1 MRMET
6 SISQRLEQRLRLAP
20 QILQSIEI
28 LQLATLD
35 LKGLIEREMEMN
47 PTLEIESQEPISA
60 PEVGEPGAGDAPAAG
75 GEGEGEGGGEAGDT
89 DASLDAEFERLEGLN
104 EQWKEFSGS
113 YRGGGGGGGGGE
125 DADKK
130 YEAMQNTADRSES
143 LQEMLER
150 QLSMC
155 NLRERDHQ
163 VAAYLVWNID
173 DNGYLRFV
181 IDEELC
187 KGIEVDPPATVE
199 EVEDALELIQ
209 GFEPPGV
216 GARDLREC
224 LLLQL
229 EATNGKHHY
238 DLEIAIVRDHL
249 DDVVNNRLPK
259 IAKTLNEPLEV
270 IDEAIQL
277 IRTLN
282 PKPGRLFS
290 QPQVQYV
297 VPDVVVEQIDGRWE
311 IRVEDSYIP
320 RIHISRHYQEMLR
333 TAADDPKVRAYVK
346 KKIDSAKWL
355 IESIEQRK
363 ATLQRIA
370 QEIVNYQVPFLEKGI
385 DMLRPLKMQQIADA
399 VGVHVSTVSRA
410 IAEKYVQTPRGIFAL
425 KFFFTGG
432 TTRADG
438 EEKSIIAVRQKVRD
452 IVDKEDKSSP
462 LSDEEIAAALKKE
475 GLDVARRTVTK
486 YRKQLKIPSSRQRR
500 KFV

>member
-6 SISQRLEQRLRLAP
+6 SISQRQELRLRLAP

-47 PTLEIESQEPISA
+47 PTIEIDTQDPLNAQDGA
-60 PEVGEPGAGDAPAAG
+60 PSLDVIAPGEPVAEQPVSA
-75 GEGEGEGGGEAGDT
+75 EAET
-89 DASLDAEFERLEGLN
+89 ASLDAEFERLEGLN

-113 YRGGGGGGGGGE
+113 YRPTMGGE
-125 DADKK
+125 DKDKK
-130 YEAMQNTADRSES
+130 LEAMQNTADKSES
-143 LQEMLER
+143 LQDVLDRQISMLS
-150 QLSMC
+150 LK
-155 NLRERDHQ
+155 ERDQ
-163 VAAYLVWNID
+163 KIAGYLIWNID
-173 DNGYLRFV
+173 ENGYLRFQL
-181 IDEELC
+181 DEEFI
-187 KGIEVDPPATVE
+187 KGCEVDPPCSVE
-199 EVEDALELIQ
+199 EAEDVLELIQ
-209 GFEPPGV
+209 SFEPPGV

-224 LLLQL
+224 LLIQL
-229 EATNGKHHY
+229 EQGNAKGHY
-238 DLEIAIVRDHL
+238 DLELRITRDHL

-259 IAKTLNEPLEV
+259 IAKALNEPVEV
-270 IDEAIQL
+270 IDEAIQF

-290 QPQVQYV
+290 QPQVHYV
-297 VPDVVVEQIDGRWE
+297 IPDVVVEQVDGKWE
-311 IRVEDSYIP
+311 VRVEDSYIP
-320 RIHISRHYQEMLR
+320 RIHISKHYQEMLK

-355 IESIEQRK
+355 MESIEQRK
-363 ATLQRIA
+363 ATLNRIA
-370 QEIVNYQVPFLEKGI
+370 QEIVDYQTPFLEKGV
-385 DMLRPLKMQQIADA
+385 DALRPLKMQFIADR

-410 IAEKYVQTPRGIFAL
+410 IAEKYMQTPRGIFAL

-438 EEKSIIAVRQKVRD
+438 EEKSIVAVKQKVRD
-452 IVDKEDKSSP
+452 ILEKEDKGTP

-475 GLDVARRTVTK
+475 GLDIARRTVTK
-486 YRKQLKIPSSRQRR
+486 YRKQLGIPSSRQRR

>member
-6 SISQRLEQRLRLAP
+6 SLSQRQELRLRLAP

-47 PTLEIESQEPISA
+47 PTIEIDAQEPMAVPEGGLPAEGAVAPGEAA
-60 PEVGEPGAGDAPAAG
+60 PEAAPTA
-75 GEGEGEGGGEAGDT
+75 EAEA
-89 DASLDAEFERLEGLN
+89 ASLDAEFERLEGLN

-113 YRGGGGGGGGGE
+113 YRPTMGGE
-125 DADKK
+125 DKDKK
-130 YEAMQNTADRSES
+130 LEAMQNTADRSES
-143 LQEMLER
+143 LQEILER
-150 QLSMC
+150 QLAML
-155 NLRERDHQ
+155 NLKERDQ
-163 VAAYLVWNID
+163 KIGGYLIWNID
-173 DNGYLRFV
+173 ENGYLRFQL
-181 IDEELC
+181 DEEFV
-187 KGIEVDPPATVE
+187 KGCEVKPAATLE
-199 EVEDALELIQ
+199 EVEDVLELIQ
-209 GFEPPGV
+209 SFEPPGV

-224 LLLQL
+224 LLIQL
-229 EATNGKHHY
+229 EQSNAKHHY
-238 DLEIAIVRDHL
+238 DLEIRIVRDHL

-259 IAKTLNEPLEV
+259 IAKALNEPVEV
-270 IDEAIQL
+270 IDEAIAF

-290 QPQVQYV
+290 QPQVHYV
-297 VPDVVVEQIDGRWE
+297 IPDVVVEQVDGKWE
-311 IRVEDSYIP
+311 VRVEDSYIP
-320 RIHISRHYQEMLR
+320 RIHISKHYQEMLK

-355 IESIEQRK
+355 MESIEQRK
-363 ATLQRIA
+363 ATLNRIA
-370 QEIVNYQVPFLEKGI
+370 QEIVDYQTPFLEKGV
-385 DMLRPLKMQQIADA
+385 DALRPLKMQYIADR

-410 IAEKYVQTPRGIFAL
+410 IAEKYMQTPRGIFAL

-438 EEKSIIAVRQKVRD
+438 EEKSIVAVKQKVRD
-452 IVDKEDKSSP
+452 ILEKEDKSNP

-475 GLDVARRTVTK
+475 GLDIARRTVTK
-486 YRKQLKIPSSRQRR
+486 YRKQLGIPSSRQRR

>member
-6 SISQRLEQRLRLAP
+6 SISQRQELRLRLAP

-47 PTLEIESQEPISA
+47 PTIEIETQDSSMGSTPDGLPVI
-60 PEVGEPGAGDAPAAG
+60 GEQASTDVPQTA
-75 GEGEGEGGGEAGDT
+75 EAET
-89 DASLDAEFERLEGLN
+89 ASLDAEFERLEGLN

-113 YRGGGGGGGGGE
+113 YRPTMGGE
-125 DADKK
+125 DKDKK
-130 YEAMQNTADRSES
+130 LEAMQNTADKSES
-143 LQEMLER
+143 LQDVLDRQISMLA
-150 QLSMC
+150 LK
-155 NLRERDHQ
+155 ERDQ
-163 VAAYLVWNID
+163 TIATYLIWNID
-173 DNGYLRFV
+173 ENGYLRFQL
-181 IDEELC
+181 DEEFL
-187 KGIEVDPPATVE
+187 KGCEVDPPCTL
-199 EVEDALELIQ
+199 EDAEDVLELIQ
-209 GFEPPGV
+209 SFEPPGV

-224 LLLQL
+224 LLIQL
-229 EATNGKHHY
+229 EQGNGKGHY
-238 DLEIAIVRDHL
+238 DLELRIVRDHL

-259 IAKTLNEPLEV
+259 IAKALNEPVEV
-270 IDEAIQL
+270 IDEAIQF

-290 QPQVQYV
+290 QPQVHYV
-297 VPDVVVEQIDGRWE
+297 IPDVVVEQVDTKWE
-311 IRVEDSYIP
+311 VRVEDSYIP
-320 RIHISRHYQEMLR
+320 RIHISKHYQEMLK

-355 IESIEQRK
+355 MESIEQRK
-363 ATLQRIA
+363 ATLNRIA
-370 QEIVNYQVPFLEKGI
+370 QEIVDYQTPFLEKGV
-385 DMLRPLKMQQIADA
+385 DALRPLKMQFIADR

-410 IAEKYVQTPRGIFAL
+410 IAEKYMQTPRGIFAL

-438 EEKSIIAVRQKVRD
+438 EEKSIVAVKQKVRD
-452 IVDKEDKSSP
+452 ILEKEDKSNP

-475 GLDVARRTVTK
+475 GLDIARRTVTK
-486 YRKQLKIPSSRQRR
+486 YRKQLGIPSSRQRR